1 MVIPGLLLISVR
13 RYDCRNEKR
22 LNAVATP
29 KTQGQGGVHTF
40 RMRTVSEEV
49 ENRVKELFNGP
60 MSMRF
65 VTVFC

>member
-1 MVIPGLLLISVR
+1 
-13 RYDCRNEKR
+13 
-22 LNAVATP
+22 
-29 KTQGQGGVHTF
+29 
-40 RMRTVSEEV
+40 MRTVSEEV